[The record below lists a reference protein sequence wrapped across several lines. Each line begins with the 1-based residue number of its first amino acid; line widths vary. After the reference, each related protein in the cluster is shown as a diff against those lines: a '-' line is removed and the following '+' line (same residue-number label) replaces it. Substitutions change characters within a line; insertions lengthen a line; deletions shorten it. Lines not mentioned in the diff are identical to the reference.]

1 MEKLKERLVLNK
13 KFTHINIII
22 NIYNEYTDK

>member
-13 KFTHINIII
+13 KITHINIII